1 MHGTSNLALSQPNR
15 KLFHIAFRSFLSLW
29 MYSFFSFWCP
39 FSFWVD
45 CGSVFNGHFCIHWI
59 RINRIPNAGNYNAGR
74 VLHIHQAIKISYNER
89 PKENRRGRDREGWHT
104 YIRYKLDIVQC
115 AMPKI
120 NINHVI
126 FRVVYVRLVSVC
138 ATRPIDTMHALFFC
152 DKCAVMF
159 ELTIRISFV
168 SVA

>member
-1 MHGTSNLALSQPNR
+1 MKDR
-15 KLFHIAFRSFLSLW
+15 KRT
-29 MYSFFSFWCP
+29 
-39 FSFWVD
+39 D
-45 CGSVFNGHFCIHWI
+45 EGET
-59 RINRIPNAGNYNAGR
+59 
-74 VLHIHQAIKISYNER
+74 ER
-89 PKENRRGRDREGWHT
+89 DD
-104 YIRYKLDIVQC
+104 IRYKLDIVQC